1 MRKTRRRSGDNLV
14 LSSRA
19 PQSRKGDGKRADEL
33 ELWRSTI
40 DAWKRLQ
47 RGAEKNLLR
56 AALSPAELRILRVLK
71 AEGSTP
77 MNRFCSATML
87 SQPTITGVVDR
98 MEERGLVER
107 VRSLKDRREVHIA
120 ITRSGEAALA
130 KGEALHREFVKGSFS
145 VLTEG
150 EMARLSVLLK
160 KVADNIPDTR

>member
-1 MRKTRRRSGDNLV
+1 MA

-19 PQSRKGDGKRADEL
+19 PSRRKEDGERADEL
-33 ELWRSTI
+33 ELWRTTI

-87 SQPTITGVVDR
+87 SQPTITGVVDK

-107 VRSLKDRREVHIA
+107 VRNLKDRREVLIA
-120 ITRSGEAALA
+120 ITASGADALA
-130 KGEALHREFVKGSFS
+130 RGEELHREFVKGSFS

-150 EMARLSVLLK
+150 EMARLSVLLR
-160 KVADNIPDTR
+160 KVADNIPEARASGD